1 MISKLNYLVNKDSDP
16 EEIGGL
22 LNAYQLTNKV
32 DGVNKGRQNG
42 IIFYVP
48 AWLTSKIDPTTGFVD
63 LLHPKYQ
70 SVADSISFFEKVDD
84 IRFNSTEN
92 MFEFDIDY
100 DKFPKASS
108 SYKKKWTIYSN
119 GERIINYRNPEKNNE
134 FDNKTIVLTDEYK
147 ALFSEFGVDICGDI
161 KSSIVSISNKDF
173 HHRLIKLFAQTLQM
187 RNSETGN
194 VAVDYLISPVKNE
207 RGEFFDSRN
216 YKGSEASLPESA
228 DANGAYNIARKA
240 LWAIEV
246 LKNTADD
253 ELDKANLTVKNA
265 DWLEYAQK

>member
-1 MISKLNYLVNKDSDP
+1 MNL
-16 EEIGGL
+16 
-22 LNAYQLTNKV
+22 
-32 DGVNKGRQNG
+32 
-42 IIFYVP
+42 II
-48 AWLTSKIDPTTGFVD
+48 
-63 LLHPKYQ
+63 
-70 SVADSISFFEKVDD
+70 
-84 IRFNSTEN
+84 
-92 MFEFDIDY
+92 
-100 DKFPKASS
+100 
-108 SYKKKWTIYSN
+108 
-119 GERIINYRNPEKNNE
+119 
-134 FDNKTIVLTDEYK
+134 TIVLTDEYK

-265 DWLEYAQK
+265 EWLEYAQK